1 MKPQDIPNL
10 TAKFQEQLTPMMDM
24 VGVLKKALADAISTC
39 VNSEK
44 RLQFEC
50 LLTSINDQQAEIMR
64 VIPPM
69 VAENE
74 AKIRAGV
81 QQLRDAKA
89 EADTIGE
96 RIEELKKQADE
107 IRIKHEA
114 REAERASQPAEP
126 TATDLAHEYLKGL
139 SAAAPAVNLPL
150 NEGKTLVEHLLG
162 LGAKPEAPT
171 PPAPKPKRLGNIW
184 ENWEP
189 HSTESFPDTDSP

>member
-39 VNSEK
+39 ANPEK

-81 QQLRDAKA
+81 QQLCDAKA
-89 EADTIGE
+89 QADTISE

-107 IRIKHEA
+107 ARIQHEA

-139 SAAAPAVNLPL
+139 SAAAPAVSLPL

-184 ENWEP
+184 ENWKP
-189 HSTESFPDTDSP
+189 PSTESFPDTDSP

>member
-10 TAKFQEQLTPMMDM
+10 TAKFQEQLNPIMDM

-39 VNSEK
+39 ANPEK

-50 LLTSINDQQAEIMR
+50 LLTSIKDQQAEIMR

-81 QQLRDAKA
+81 QQLCDAKA
-89 EADTIGE
+89 QADTISE
-96 RIEELKKQADE
+96 RIEEIKKQADE
-107 IRIKHEA
+107 ARIQHEA

-171 PPAPKPKRLGNIW
+171 PPNRNA
-184 ENWEP
+184 
-189 HSTESFPDTDSP
+189 